1 MTYDFEPNKSIYD
14 IDVHLPIITEEYF
27 KKLSGLDINILLSNA
42 PYQVSDRLR
51 KLSIDA
57 KVFLYALKIDD
68 TKAMFTYK
76 FAFDSKLRDA
86 FLEYVSF
93 YIEQDL
99 TNDELDKDKL
109 KDYIKG
115 SELARYNF
123 PTYDIIEMRNSDL
136 EW

>member
-27 KKLSGLDINILLSNA
+27 KKLSGMDINFLLSNS
-42 PYQVSDRLR
+42 PFQVNDRLR

-57 KVFLYALKIDD
+57 KVFLYKLKIDD
-68 TKAMFTYK
+68 TKEMFTYK
-76 FAFDSKLRDA
+76 FAFDKTWRDA
-86 FLEYVSF
+86 FLEYVAF

-99 TNDELDKDKL
+99 TNDEIDKEKL
-109 KDYIKG
+109 KDYIYG
-115 SELARYNF
+115 SRLSRYNF
-123 PTYDIIEMRNSDL
+123 STYDIIEMRNSDL